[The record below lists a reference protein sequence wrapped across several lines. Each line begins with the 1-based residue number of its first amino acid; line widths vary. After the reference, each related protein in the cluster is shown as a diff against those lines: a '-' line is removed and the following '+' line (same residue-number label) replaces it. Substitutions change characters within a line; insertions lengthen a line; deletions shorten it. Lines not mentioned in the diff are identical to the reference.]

1 MDVAKA
7 DVLGLIPAHAGKTP
21 STPRCCRGSGAHP
34 RSRGENLRLYGL
46 GAMNEGSSPLTRGK
60 HLRSVRH
67 VPAPGLIPAHAGKTS
82 KDSSTESVQW
92 AHPRS
97 RGENG
102 VSHEIGCGVAGSSPL
117 TRGKRRLGRGW
128 VQHAGLIPAHAGK
141 TQHPQFTAE
150 SRGAHPRSRGE
161 NKPRPSPSVPLRGS
175 SPLTRGKRPLRDR
188 DRAKGGLIPAHAGK
202 TSAPRSRSGTGG
214 AHPRSRGE
222 NAWTA
227 ASRSW
232 SMGSSPLTRGK
243 RPTARRVRRRRRL
256 IPAHAGKTIASWP
269 NIFLRAAHPR
279 SRGENNRM
287 SEAEQNRVGSSP
299 LTRGKPASTAVST
312 GGQGLI
318 PAHAG
323 KTYARVRGTSRDWAH
338 PRSRGENGWPRPPFV

>member
-1 MDVAKA
+1 MAS
-7 DVLGLIPAHAGKTP
+7 AGRVTQ
-21 STPRCCRGSGAHP
+21 
-34 RSRGENLRLYGL
+34 L
-46 GAMNEGSSPLTRGK
+46 
-60 HLRSVRH
+60 
-67 VPAPGLIPAHAGKTS
+67 GLIPAHAGKTS

-222 NAWTA
+222 NCDGLHEGDDLG
-227 ASRSW
+227 
-232 SMGSSPLTRGK
+232 GSSPLTRGK
-243 RPTARRVRRRRRL
+243 RCFCGARRV
-256 IPAHAGKTIASWP
+256 IA
-269 NIFLRAAHPR
+269 
-279 SRGENNRM
+279 
-287 SEAEQNRVGSSP
+287 
-299 LTRGKPASTAVST
+299 
-312 GGQGLI
+312 GLI

-323 KTYARVRGTSRDWAH
+323 KTLVEDGGPQVDGAH
-338 PRSRGENGWPRPPFV
+338 PRSRGENTRRTASSR